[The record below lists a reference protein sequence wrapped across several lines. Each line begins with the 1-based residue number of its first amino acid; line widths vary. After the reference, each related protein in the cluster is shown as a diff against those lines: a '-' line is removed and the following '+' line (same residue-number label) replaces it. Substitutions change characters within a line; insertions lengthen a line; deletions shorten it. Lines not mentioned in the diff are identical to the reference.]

1 MYFEVSLKVTP
12 FPHCMHKHQS
22 PHSCT
27 RAVTHQCLV
36 QSCTCMCQHQ
46 SPCSCTHAV
55 TQQCWVQSCTCM
67 CQHQSPRS
75 CTHAMTQQ
83 CWVQSLSMYLHI
95 QMMPTVVSSTSFTV
109 LPLPLDVFLFDR
121 TVYLR
126 DCRKHC
132 GGELSKHC

>member
-1 MYFEVSLKVTP
+1 MVASERGGGGGVYFEVSLKVTP

-46 SPCSCTHAV
+46 SPCSCTHA
-55 TQQCWVQSCTCM
+55 
-67 CQHQSPRS
+67 
-75 CTHAMTQQ
+75 MTQQ

-121 TVYLR
+121 TVYLW

-132 GGELSKHC
+132 GGELSKHCSRVLFG